1 MKNSK
6 LIAYLKTL
14 SSLEIRDFGQYI
26 KFKTSKDA
34 NDVNTLYNYLKKLH
48 PDYPEKKVD
57 KEYMLKKLYRSND
70 NKKLLNS
77 VYKLCVLLDDFLIL
91 DVLNSKSKERNF
103 LLLDALKKRKLD
115 RYFFKK
121 TEQIQEEW
129 KKKSNSGVDHL
140 YDEYR
145 LKEIC
150 YSHPSYA
157 MVQEMPISPELLV
170 NHLDRHYFATK
181 LYWNVCIY
189 NNNNYVVNENEEKNG
204 INTEYF
210 IDEIIELCNHGS
222 FNTVPQAKLF
232 GNFLAALMKK
242 DYSNFEFIKDEFTQN
257 IGLYNY
263 KEKNNVMTFLYH
275 SCYENYKNGLPNALN
290 ELFELNCFAI
300 KHELIIV
307 DGYINSE
314 RFFDIVHIG
323 FAANKL
329 DWTAF
334 FINSYDHYLQKSER
348 EDTITVCKALLS
360 FNKEE
365 YESALQILATVKFQ
379 NLLYALYAKSIQ
391 LQCYYEL
398 EEEYYDLFL
407 NLTKSFNLYINR
419 KDSFSDSTKKTF
431 INFISVTKQLY
442 NAKHDPEPNL
452 LALSNKINN
461 TSNIAYKSWIL
472 KKMSELLQPKKMA

>member
-26 KFKTSKDA
+26 KFKTSKNA
-34 NDVNTLYNYLKKLH
+34 NNVNTLFNYLKRLH
-48 PDYPEKKVD
+48 PIYPEKKIDRDYV
-57 KEYMLKKLYRSND
+57 LKKLYGSDD

-77 VYKLCVLLDDFLIL
+77 IYKLSVLLDDFLIL
-91 DVLNSKSKERNF
+91 DVLNSKIKDKNF
-103 LLLDALKKRKLD
+103 LLLDALKQRKLD
-115 RYFFKK
+115 KYFFKK

-129 KKKSNSGVDHL
+129 EKKTYSGIDHL

-150 YSHPSYA
+150 YSHPNYS
-157 MVQEMPISPELLV
+157 MVQEMPISPELLI
-170 NHLDRHYFATK
+170 NHLDRHYFTTK

-189 NNNNYVVNENEEKNG
+189 NNNSYIINSTSEKKE

-210 IDEIIELCNHGS
+210 IDEIINLCNHGN

-232 GNFLAALMKK
+232 GNFLAALINK
-242 DYSNFEFIKDEFTQN
+242 DYSNFESIKEEFIQN
-257 IGLYNY
+257 IDLYNY

-275 SCYENYKNGLPNALN
+275 SCYENYKNGNPNALN
-290 ELFELNCFAI
+290 QLFELNCLAV
-300 KHELIIV
+300 KYELIIV

-323 FAANKL
+323 FAAKKL
-329 DWTAF
+329 EWTES
-334 FINSYDHYLQKSER
+334 FINDYDHYLQNSER
-348 EDTITVCKALLS
+348 QDTITLCKALLS
-360 FNKEE
+360 FNKEN
-365 YESALQILATVKFQ
+365 YESALQILAIVKFQ
-379 NLLYALYAKSIQ
+379 NLLYVLYAKSIQ

-398 EEEYYDLFL
+398 DEGYYDLFF

-419 KDSFSDSTKKTF
+419 KDCFSDSTKKTF

-442 NAKHDPEPNL
+442 NAKYNPEPNL
-452 LALSNKINN
+452 VALSKKINN
-461 TSNIAYKSWIL
+461 TSNIAYKSWII
-472 KKMSELLQPKKMA
+472 KKMSELLQPKQRA